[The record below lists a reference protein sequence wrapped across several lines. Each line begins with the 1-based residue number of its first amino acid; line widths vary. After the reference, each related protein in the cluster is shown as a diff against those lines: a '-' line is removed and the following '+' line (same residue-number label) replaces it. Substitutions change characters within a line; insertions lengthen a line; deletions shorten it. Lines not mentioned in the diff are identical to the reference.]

1 MPATES
7 HGNITYYL
15 TSDAADRYAQA
26 AMVSR
31 VDAVGQRLAGLLV
44 VLLIG
49 ATALPPALHADMDD
63 LACEFGAARS
73 AGTTHFDA
81 NDTHANSLHC
91 EVCHWLR
98 SIRVFDAT
106 RSAAPQLV
114 ATVDSVDPPRVARP
128 ASPTV
133 AIRSSRGP
141 PLS

>member
-1 MPATES
+1 
-7 HGNITYYL
+7 
-15 TSDAADRYAQA
+15 
-26 AMVSR
+26 MVSR

-73 AGTTHFDA
+73 AGTTHLDA

-128 ASPTV
+128 VSPTV